1 MRFKLTNDSQAIFE
15 AQEET
20 ITHLK
25 IQLRSKE
32 QSIESLEQKLKTAL
46 QEKDAMQ
53 KAMRYERWNCFFFF
67 IFYECVRNGFS
78 FFFSGTA

>member
-1 MRFKLTNDSQAIFE
+1 MKFVGYWGKWSTLKRGDDFQAIFE

-32 QSIESLEQKLKTAL
+32 QSIESLEQKLKAAL
-46 QEKDAMQ
+46 EEKDTMR
-53 KAMRYERWNCFFFF
+53 KAIRYATQTIPW
-67 IFYECVRNGFS
+67 FS
-78 FFFSGTA
+78 EGE